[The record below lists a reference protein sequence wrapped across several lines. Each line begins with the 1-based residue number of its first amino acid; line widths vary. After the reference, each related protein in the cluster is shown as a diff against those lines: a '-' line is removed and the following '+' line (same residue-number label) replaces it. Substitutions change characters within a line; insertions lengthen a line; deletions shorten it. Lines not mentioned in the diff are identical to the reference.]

1 MNDLTSYPKE
11 KINVLLLENISENA
25 VLQFNDAGYKNVKRI
40 KGALSESDLIEEI
53 KNIHLLGIRSKTQL
67 TENVLR
73 SANKLLAAGCYCIGT
88 NQVDMQSATGQGI
101 AVFNAPYSNT
111 RSVAELV
118 IGSAIMLLRRIPEK
132 NIAAH
137 SGVWLKDASGSF
149 ELRGKKLGIIGYGN
163 IGLQVSVLAEALGM
177 EVIYYDAEPKL
188 PIGNAKPVRTLKELL
203 QLSNIISLH
212 IPETSSTKDLIGAN
226 EIALM
231 QKGSIIINYAR
242 GNVIDLSALSVAINN
257 GHISGAAIDVFP
269 EEPEKTGSPFAS
281 VLQNVPNVILTPHI
295 GGSTEEA
302 QLNISEDVTSKLL
315 NFLEKGI
322 TTGSLSVPALN
333 LPATPNTHRILHIH
347 KNIPG
352 VLSAITSKL
361 SSHNINIIGQYL
373 KTNDQIGYVVLDVDK
388 NMSNEAFML
397 IKDVNGSIKS
407 RMLW

>member
-1 MNDLTSYPKE
+1 MTKLTSYPKE
-11 KINVLLLENISENA
+11 KINILLLENISENA
-25 VLQFNDAGYKNVKRI
+25 VLQFNNAGYKNVKRI
-40 KGALSESDLIEEI
+40 KGALSESELIKEI
-53 KNIHLLGIRSKTQL
+53 KNVHLLGIRSKTLL
-67 TENVLR
+67 TENILR
-73 SANKLLAAGCYCIGT
+73 SGKKLLAAGCYCIGT
-88 NQVDMQSATGQGI
+88 NQVNLQSATERGLV
-101 AVFNAPYSNT
+101 VFNAPYSNT

-163 IGLQVSVLAEALGM
+163 IGLQVSILAEALGM
-177 EVIYYDAEPKL
+177 EVVYYDAEPKL

-203 QLSNIISLH
+203 QQTNIVSLH
-212 IPETSSTKDLIGAN
+212 IPETSSTKDLLGKN
-226 EIALM
+226 EIACM
-231 QKGSIIINYAR
+231 QKGSILINYAR
-242 GNVIDLSALSVAINN
+242 GNLIDLTALAEAIKS
-257 GHISGAAIDVFP
+257 GQIGGAAIDVFP
-269 EEPEKTGSPFAS
+269 DEPEKTGSTFSS
-281 VLQNVPNVILTPHI
+281 VLQNIPNVILTPHI

-302 QLNISEDVTSKLL
+302 QINISEDVSFKLL

-333 LPATPNTHRILHIH
+333 LPTTPNTHRILHIH

-352 VLSAITSKL
+352 VLSSITLKL

-388 NMSNEAFML
+388 NMSQEAFSL
-397 IKDVNGSIKS
+397 LNDVKGSIKS

>member
-1 MNDLTSYPKE
+1 MNNLTSYPKE

-25 VLQFNDAGYKNVKRI
+25 VLQFNNAGYINVKRI
-40 KGALSESDLIEEI
+40 KGALSESELKEEI

-67 TENVLR
+67 TENVIS

-203 QLSNIISLH
+203 QLNNIISLH
-212 IPETSSTKDLIGAN
+212 IPEN
-226 EIALM
+226 
-231 QKGSIIINYAR
+231 
-242 GNVIDLSALSVAINN
+242 
-257 GHISGAAIDVFP
+257 
-269 EEPEKTGSPFAS
+269 
-281 VLQNVPNVILTPHI
+281 
-295 GGSTEEA
+295 
-302 QLNISEDVTSKLL
+302 
-315 NFLEKGI
+315 
-322 TTGSLSVPALN
+322 
-333 LPATPNTHRILHIH
+333 
-347 KNIPG
+347 
-352 VLSAITSKL
+352 
-361 SSHNINIIGQYL
+361 
-373 KTNDQIGYVVLDVDK
+373 
-388 NMSNEAFML
+388 
-397 IKDVNGSIKS
+397 
-407 RMLW
+407 